1 MPVTVA
7 ASERAAASALK
18 KFGQR
23 LGDLIMWLSRKKCAN
38 SRSPSMENLRII
50 ICLLLRGRQN
60 YKESEIMSKRFQKA
74 E

>member
-7 ASERAAASALK
+7 ASERPAASALK

-38 SRSPSMENLRII
+38 SRSPSMENLNQGTSSIFELLYVYCYEGDKII
-50 ICLLLRGRQN
+50 KNL
-60 YKESEIMSKRFQKA
+60 KS
-74 E
+74 

>member
-23 LGDLIMWLSRKKCAN
+23 LGDLIMWLSRKDV
-38 SRSPSMENLRII
+38 LTQD
-50 ICLLLRGRQN
+50 LLLWR
-60 YKESEIMSKRFQKA
+60 I
-74 E
+74 